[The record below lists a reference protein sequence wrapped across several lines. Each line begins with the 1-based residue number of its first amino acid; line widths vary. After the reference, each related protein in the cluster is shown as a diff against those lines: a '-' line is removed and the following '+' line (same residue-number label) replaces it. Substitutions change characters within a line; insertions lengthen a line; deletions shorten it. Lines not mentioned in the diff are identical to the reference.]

1 MRNER
6 DNFPVIVASPSS
18 GIVRTKPCE
27 EDKENIIFD
36 LDRMYLDGKVEYAR
50 KQKNPFEGLLSF
62 RKNRAIKHKRRNQF
76 DAMIQRKAGLVPE
89 L

>member
-6 DNFPVIVASPSS
+6 DNFPVIVASPST
-18 GIVRTKPCE
+18 GIIKTKACE
-27 EDKENIIFD
+27 EDKDNIIFD

-50 KQKNPFEGLLSF
+50 QRKNPFQDLLSF
-62 RKNRAIKHKRRNQF
+62 RKNRAIKHKKRNQF
-76 DAMIQRKAGLVPE
+76 DVMIQRKAGLVPG